1 MRILIEEKGC
11 GEAFIKTPE
20 VFTHQKSPRL
30 SANPAYLS
38 VPPTHTNSL
47 AIDTLLLFHLE

>member
-1 MRILIEEKGC
+1 MRILTEEKGC